1 MGLQREREREGWWG
15 GGGGV
20 LHYSLAAAFCGTC
33 SSFCS
38 VVVLEKNDNCLQLHC
53 TSALNCLHCTSA
65 LNCLHCTSALNCLHC
80 TSALNFEVIK
90 MCSAL
95 KLYELLI
102 VSNVCVAIHC

>member
-1 MGLQREREREGWWG
+1 MG
-15 GGGGV
+15 GGGGGGEF
-20 LHYSLAAAFCGTC
+20 LHYSLADAFGGTC

-38 VVVLEKNDNCLQLHC
+38 GAVLEKNDNCLQLHC

-65 LNCLHCTSALNCLHC
+65 LN
-80 TSALNFEVIK
+80 FEVVK

>member
-1 MGLQREREREGWWG
+1 MGLQHERERG

-65 LNCLHCTSALNCLHC
+65 LNCLHCTSALNI
-80 TSALNFEVIK
+80 EVIK